1 MAEML
6 AFDGEYTADHPKEKF
21 WCLSENSQKVQRLK
35 LQNIP

>member
-6 AFDGEYTADHPKEKF
+6 TFDGEYTADHPKGKF
-21 WCLSENSQKVQRLK
+21 SCLSENSQKLQRLK